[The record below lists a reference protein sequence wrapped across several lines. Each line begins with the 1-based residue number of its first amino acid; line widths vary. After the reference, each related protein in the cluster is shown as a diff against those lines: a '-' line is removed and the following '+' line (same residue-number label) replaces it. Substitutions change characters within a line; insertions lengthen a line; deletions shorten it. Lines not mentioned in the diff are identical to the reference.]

1 MSSSRPRPSGG
12 HSKDAFNVPLGSRD
26 SNSGTGKKHKR
37 HAPGSHGS
45 KNSQTQLSATPPD
58 YLKGAETGQRPS
70 MATRLGASA
79 SGLMSDALGS
89 SSANGFASGL
99 AATAIDGGKG
109 QSSFSSSGPSE
120 SSTALQNFK
129 NRPDAG
135 VGHSHARI
143 QPESF
148 RSSPKS
154 TRGLEKQ
161 AQSDFDEFMLNGDG
175 PSAPNAGRNGVYDDK
190 SSGHGQLP
198 GFISYSSTRDEQV
211 PDFGTQSASSA
222 SQSEDGA
229 AVVSLLSDP
238 GFSVDDPSA
247 YHDMY
252 DHDSAATDP
261 LISRLSSQERDMLTR
276 IKTQL
281 PQPPLH
287 RAPAPTNPL
296 NLLPNFD
303 QSSSITNGRSGSHAS
318 TTSKAKRGC
327 LTITGGSIR
336 VRSSGQTSSRM
347 VSELGKANLSQWLD
361 VLNRYQDEV
370 WGDMAPLVKDARKEI
385 ERAIN
390 SKSDESHE
398 GPAIRR
404 LAMVFAHLKTSPA

>member
-1 MSSSRPRPSGG
+1 MSSSRAGLSGG
-12 HSKDAFNVPLGSRD
+12 HSKDPLDVPLGSRD
-26 SNSGTGKKHKR
+26 SNSGPRKKQER
-37 HAPGSHGS
+37 HAHRSSGR
-45 KNSQTQLSATPPD
+45 KINKRQLSATAPN
-58 YLKGAETGQRPS
+58 YLKGAETGQKPS

-79 SGLMSDALGS
+79 SGLMSDVLGS
-89 SSANGFASGL
+89 SSVNGFASGL
-99 AATAIDGGKG
+99 AATAADGGKG
-109 QSSFSSSGPSE
+109 QSSSSSSGPSE
-120 SSTALQNFK
+120 SSTALQNSK
-129 NRPDAG
+129 NRPDARVEG
-135 VGHSHARI
+135 GHARI

-148 RSSPKS
+148 RSSPS
-154 TRGLEKQ
+154 PTRGLEKQ

-198 GFISYSSTRDEQV
+198 GFTSYSSTRDEQV
-211 PDFGTQSASSA
+211 PDFGTQSAPSA
-222 SQSEDGA
+222 SQPEDGA

-238 GFSVDDPSA
+238 EFSIDDPSA

-252 DHDSAATDP
+252 DHDTAAEDP
-261 LISRLSSQERDMLTR
+261 LLSCLGSQELDLLNR

-303 QSSSITNGRSGSHAS
+303 QSSSSTNGRSGSHAS
-318 TTSKAKRGC
+318 KTSKAKREC

-336 VRSSGQTSSRM
+336 LRSSGQTPDRM

-370 WGDMAPLVKDARKEI
+370 WGDMAPVVQDARKEI
-385 ERAIN
+385 ERLMN
-390 SKSDESHE
+390 SKSDELHE

-404 LAMVFAHLKTSPA
+404 LAMVFAHLKTSTA